1 MIIVVFSQAE
11 PNDSISPL
19 NMVLLTHVL
28 VGVFY
33 HTEEAPLY
41 S

>member
-19 NMVLLTHVL
+19 NMVFAVIFVHPYFAVL
-28 VGVFY
+28 IILF
-33 HTEEAPLY
+33 HF
-41 S
+41 